1 MRPRQARTVLAI
13 GLAMVRRWGKAMTP
27 SAFRSQRLHPAEPA
41 RSLSSRPHNPVLMP
55 WSSGSITLLLAVGA
69 LVVISQPRPRAIG
82 LAQVLLAADLL
93 QSFPIEGHR
102 PVPEL
107 WKQRLG
113 LEAPSL
119 WRRSSGSWWQLWSGH
134 DDAGAALV
142 IPAATF
148 QGSQRPT
155 QALTVDDLVVISPGP
170 LATSELATL
179 LSPKQRQLQGLEQRC
194 LARLQQGQAVYW
206 SGQGLA
212 GIFGSLTPLLQH
224 WQQGCLSLE
233 ISAESLRWNG
243 EAAAVPGLQAEA
255 PPALAADSKGK
266 ALPPETALVLIG
278 TRLDLLLG
286 GLLRRSL
293 VRDSLQQTYGLDP
306 DTLSA
311 MAASPFA
318 LSLRSLP
325 EGPFRLGL
333 ALEVNPGG
341 RRQIWQRG
349 LRQLEQG
356 IRTQGLQA
364 MAPSPTIPAPGQQEQ
379 ASVSWKRADG
389 TIVGGWRWYGAAQPA
404 HEGSRSRLVLF
415 LGPPPPTTAIASAPE
430 LGQPQSGRLDV
441 VMRPDQLAAV
451 EAMPGSLPPILTTA
465 MSLQMSSA
473 GQGSGGQAG
482 TISPLRG
489 ELRLKP

>member
-1 MRPRQARTVLAI
+1 
-13 GLAMVRRWGKAMTP
+13 
-27 SAFRSQRLHPAEPA
+27 
-41 RSLSSRPHNPVLMP
+41 MP
-55 WSSGSITLLLAVGA
+55 GSSGSITLLLTVGA
-69 LVVISQPRPRAIG
+69 LVVISHPRPRAIG
-82 LAQVLLAADLL
+82 LARVLLASDLL

-113 LEAPSL
+113 LEAPGL
-119 WRRSSGSWWQLWSGH
+119 WSRSSGAWWQMWSGH

-148 QGSQRPT
+148 QGTQRPA

-170 LATSELATL
+170 LAASELATL

-194 LARLQQGQAVYW
+194 LARLQNGQAVYW

-233 ISAESLRWNG
+233 LSADRLLWNG
-243 EAAAVPGLQAEA
+243 EAAAVPGLQAAA
-255 PPALAADSKGK
+255 PPALAADPKRK
-266 ALPPETALVLIG
+266 TLPPGTQLVLG
-278 TRLDLLLG
+278 GARLDLLLG
-286 GLLRRSL
+286 GMLRRSL

-341 RRQIWQRG
+341 RRQLWERG

-356 IRTQGLQA
+356 IRTQGLRA
-364 MAPSPTIPAPGQQEQ
+364 MATSTATAASGQQER
-379 ASVSWKRADG
+379 SSLNWKRNDG
-389 TIVGGWRWYGAAQPA
+389 TIVGGWRWHGAGQSAD
-404 HEGSRSRLVLF
+404 EGQRSRLVLF
-415 LGPPPPTTAIASAPE
+415 LGPPPPSASIAAAPE
-430 LGQPQSGRLDV
+430 IGLPQSGRMEV
-441 VMRPDQLAAV
+441 VMHPHQLAAV
-451 EAMPGSLPPILTTA
+451 EAMPVSLPPILTSA

-489 ELRLKP
+489 ELRLGP